1 MTKEELSRLRKIKTE
16 IDQIKKE
23 LESIEPEYTQDSVT
37 GSYAY
42 FPYTQHSVK
51 IAGYAI
57 DSYKRK
63 VQRIQ
68 NRLNSKLSELVE
80 EKDRITEFIYSID
93 DGDLRQILTYRY
105 MNGLTWKEIGESMNY
120 ATSTIRLKHDG
131 FIKKISTF

>member
-1 MTKEELSRLRKIKTE
+1 LTKEELSKLRKIKTE
-16 IDQIKKE
+16 IDQIRRE
-23 LESIEPEYTQDSVT
+23 LENIEPEYTQDSVT
-37 GSYAY
+37 GSYTC
-42 FPYTQHSVK
+42 FPYTQHPIK

-57 DSYKRK
+57 DSYERK

-68 NRLNSKLSELVE
+68 SRLNRKLTELVE
-80 EKDRITEFIYSID
+80 EKDRLTEFIYSID

-105 MNGLTWKEIGESMNY
+105 MNGLTWKEIGEHMNY